1 MNSLL
6 ELKSLSTGGVP
17 QTILDKVK
25 LIELSANELFVNP
38 PFKISEVLKFIED
51 LVGLISLTEGITKTQ
66 LKGEVKEIWA
76 YFNEK
81 YGLIDKIDEM
91 LKLPAIVEPFDGMLI
106 NEGIKLLLVY
116 GVGALPI
123 PD

>member
-6 ELKSLSTGGVP
+6 ELKSLSTGSVS

-25 LIELSANELFVNP
+25 LIEVSADELFLKP
-38 PFKISEVLKFIED
+38 PFKISEVLKFVED
-51 LVGLISLTEGITKTQ
+51 IVGLISSVDGITKTQ
-66 LKGEVKEIWA
+66 LKAEVKEIWA

-81 YGLIDKIDEM
+81 YALIDKIDEM